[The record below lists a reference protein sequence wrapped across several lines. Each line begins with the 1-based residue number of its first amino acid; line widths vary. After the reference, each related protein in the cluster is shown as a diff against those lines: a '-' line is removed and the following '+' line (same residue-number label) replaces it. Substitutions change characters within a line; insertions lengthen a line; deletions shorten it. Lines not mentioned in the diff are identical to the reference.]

1 MNPNLQSR
9 GKKISV
15 PDNLYTAIL
24 AIALLIVLA
33 TMGITAY
40 MCYSRFGSLGIPS

>member
-1 MNPNLQSR
+1 MSPNLQTH

-33 TMGITAY
+33 TAGITAY
-40 MCYSRFGSLGIPS
+40 MCYARFGSFTIPS